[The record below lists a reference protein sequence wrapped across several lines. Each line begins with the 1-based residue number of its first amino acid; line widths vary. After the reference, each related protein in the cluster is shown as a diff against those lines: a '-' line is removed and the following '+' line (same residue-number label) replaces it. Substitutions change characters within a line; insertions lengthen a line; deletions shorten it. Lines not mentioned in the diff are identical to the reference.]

1 MMSEKLTEKVKKVQG
16 DLNKEKVRR
25 AVTLRKEVLD
35 ALALADQFSSI
46 QPEVYVLPLDA
57 MGGFCVANAKT
68 ELVLEAAV

>member
-1 MMSEKLTEKVKKVQG
+1 MSEKLTEKVKKVQG

-25 AVTLRKEVLD
+25 AVTLSKEVLD